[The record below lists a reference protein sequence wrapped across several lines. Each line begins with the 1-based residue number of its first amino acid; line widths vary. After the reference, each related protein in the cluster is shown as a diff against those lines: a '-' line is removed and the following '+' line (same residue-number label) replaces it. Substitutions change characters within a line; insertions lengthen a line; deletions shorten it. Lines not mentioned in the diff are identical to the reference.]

1 MIMKDFGVSLSSAY
15 DKLDKWE
22 KNKII
27 IKKRKEKISPG
38 GVQFDIIL
46 TERTKYFLKNLI
58 KNLAINGIIPDYIT
72 DIEKDLTPE
81 QFKQL
86 KEKLSVLIKNN
97 DNLTNH

>member
-1 MIMKDFGVSLSSAY
+1 MKNFGVSLSSAY

-22 KNKII
+22 KNDII
-27 IKKRKEKISPG
+27 IKKKKDKISPG

-46 TERTKYFLKNLI
+46 TEKTKNFLKHLI
-58 KNLAINGIIPDYIT
+58 RDLVINDIIPDYIT

-81 QFKQL
+81 QFKKL

-97 DNLTNH
+97 DNLMNH